1 MADTDDRIRRE
12 EETGP
17 SEYPAD
23 DPRKPYEAPQILKK
37 RSVNR
42 SILFTTMTTSTM
54 GLTAMG

>member
-12 EETGP
+12 EETEP
-17 SEYPAD
+17 PEYPAD
-23 DPRKPYEAPQILKK
+23 DPRKPYEAPRILKK

-42 SILFTTMTTSTM
+42 SILFTTMTTSAM